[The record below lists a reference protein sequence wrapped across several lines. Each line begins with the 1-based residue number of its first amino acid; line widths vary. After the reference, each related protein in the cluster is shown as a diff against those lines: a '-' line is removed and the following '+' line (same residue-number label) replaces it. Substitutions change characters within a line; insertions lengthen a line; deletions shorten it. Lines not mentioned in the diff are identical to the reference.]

1 MCKKTPKF
9 VVKIGVVSFVFF
21 IWVTVGVQ
29 ISFARLLHKIKV
41 KKITNDLKD
50 IQTGD
55 LWVEAPKRS
64 IYFPVELALNV
75 CLL

>member
-55 LWVEAPKRS
+55 LWVEAPDRKS
-64 IYFPVELALNV
+64 VV
-75 CLL
+75 